1 MQAAEH
7 EREGARILAIC
18 NACRYCEQ
26 YCPAFQALE
35 QRQTF
40 ASADLSYLAN
50 LCHGC
55 GECLYACQYA
65 PPHEFAIN
73 VPQTLAA
80 LRVESYERHAWP
92 AALGRALRARG
103 VTSAL
108 TLAVVLALV
117 LLGATLA
124 MNPAALRAT
133 GGDFYA
139 VIPHAVMAG
148 FFGAIGAFVLLALA
162 IGVARCRRE
171 FSAGA
176 TPSGVH
182 ERRGGLARALHD
194 AFTLRH
200 LHVAGADC
208 VSALEV
214 RTPWRRVF
222 HQLTAYGFLLCFAST
237 CVAALYHFAGSPA
250 PYAYTSLPVVL
261 GTAGGVGLVT
271 GTLGLIGARRARD
284 GALSHPGQER
294 LDRAFTALLLG
305 TGLTGLLLLA
315 LRGGSAMGA
324 LLILHLGFVLALF
337 VTLPYGKFVH
347 GLYRLAALAKY
358 WREKD

>member
-1 MQAAEH
+1 MRPAEH
-7 EREGARILAIC
+7 YSEGARILAIC

-35 QRQTF
+35 QRLTF
-40 ASADLSYLAN
+40 ASADLNYLAN

-65 PPHEFAIN
+65 PPHEFAVN
-73 VPQTLAA
+73 VPRTLAA
-80 LRVESYERHAWP
+80 LRVASYERYAWP
-92 AALGRALRARG
+92 AAFAGAYRAIGPWRAL
-103 VTSAL
+103 L
-108 TLAVVLALV
+108 LALAFAA
-117 LLGATLA
+117 LLFVATLTTNA
-124 MNPAALRAT
+124 GALRAT
-133 GGDFYA
+133 GDFYA
-139 VIPHAVMAG
+139 VIPHGTLVAL
-148 FFGAIGAFVLLALA
+148 FGGVGLLVLLALV
-162 IGVARCRRE
+162 IGVARCRRD
-171 FSAGA
+171 FGAAAVLAGA
-176 TPSGVH
+176 SD
-182 ERRGGLARALHD
+182 GGLARALHD

-237 CVAALYHFAGSPA
+237 CVAALYHVTGSPA
-250 PYAYTSLPVVL
+250 PYAYASLPVLL
-261 GTAGGVGLVT
+261 GAAGGVGLVT
-271 GTLGLIGARRARD
+271 GTFGLLGLRRD
-284 GALSHPGQER
+284 HELSHPDQDR
-294 LDRAFTALLLG
+294 IDRAFVTLLLG
-305 TGLTGLLLLA
+305 TGATGLALLA
-315 LRGGSAMGA
+315 LRQSAAMA
-324 LLILHLGFVLALF
+324 PLLIVHLGFVLALL